1 MAGKCLSQR
10 AVECGIACFP
20 NAGSAWDFRKLDF
33 PVFKREFF
41 TRDLEEASAL
51 LVFGI
56 SACVENNAISSLEW
70 NRAGF
75 HLDMVMSASG
85 DKANEGAA
93 FFSKA
98 GADEFLVVHAM
109 HPALI

>member
-1 MAGKCLSQR
+1 MARKCLSQR

-20 NAGSAWDFRKLDF
+20 NAGPARDVGKLDL
-33 PVFKREFF
+33 PMFKREFVA
-41 TRDLEEASAL
+41 RDLEEASAL

-56 SACVENNAISSLEW
+56 SACVENNPIAGLEW

-75 HLDMVMSASG
+75 HLDMVLGASG

-93 FFSKA
+93 FFSKS
-98 GADEFLVVHAM
+98 GADEFLVVHTM